1 MGVET
6 TLIKTVGKYF
16 SKNSRKM
23 EKNGKFDVTTAIYTK
38 LETEKLHRCLAW
50 LSKLSRRP
58 FAPHY
63 MLMKFIPL
71 DKFDSQARQRCNF
84 SSSSLLLQKIISL
97 SSLSVELIKH
107 DKNHNFAFFAGLS
120 GG

>member
-1 MGVET
+1 MVNSMSQQQFTQNWKRKIGNGKITSLSSIAAE
-6 TLIKTVGKYF
+6 LIK
-16 SKNSRKM
+16 
-23 EKNGKFDVTTAIYTK
+23 
-38 LETEKLHRCLAW
+38 
-50 LSKLSRRP
+50 RP

-63 MLMKFIPL
+63 MFMKFIPL

-97 SSLSVELIKH
+97 FSLSVELIKH
-107 DKNHNFAFFAGLS
+107 DKNNNFAFFAGLS

>member
-1 MGVET
+1 MLNSMSQQQFMQNWKRKIGNGKITSLSSMAVE
-6 TLIKTVGKYF
+6 LIK
-16 SKNSRKM
+16 
-23 EKNGKFDVTTAIYTK
+23 EI
-38 LETEKLHRCLAW
+38 
-50 LSKLSRRP
+50 

-63 MLMKFIPL
+63 MLMKFITL
-71 DKFDSQARQRCNF
+71 DKFDNQARQRCNF

>member
-1 MGVET
+1 MLNSMSQQQFMQNWKRKIGNGKITSLSSMAVE
-6 TLIKTVGKYF
+6 LIK
-16 SKNSRKM
+16 
-23 EKNGKFDVTTAIYTK
+23 EI
-38 LETEKLHRCLAW
+38 
-50 LSKLSRRP
+50 

-97 SSLSVELIKH
+97 SSLSFELIKH
-107 DKNHNFAFFAGLS
+107 DKITILHFSQGLAGVKRGSFFEIF
-120 GG
+120 